1 MVCKYDGIN
10 DDFNAVGNFHS
21 IKDFKMDIYNS
32 EGLKVFETND
42 IYNAWNGKV
51 MNNIMELPIGNYE
64 VIVRIRDLYNKQ
76 FNFTRK
82 VALIR

>member
-1 MVCKYDGIN
+1 
-10 DDFNAVGNFHS
+10 
-21 IKDFKMDIYNS
+21 MDIYNA

-51 MNNIMELPIGNYE
+51 MNNIQELPIGNYE
-64 VIVRIRDLYNKQ
+64 VIVRVRDLYNKQ